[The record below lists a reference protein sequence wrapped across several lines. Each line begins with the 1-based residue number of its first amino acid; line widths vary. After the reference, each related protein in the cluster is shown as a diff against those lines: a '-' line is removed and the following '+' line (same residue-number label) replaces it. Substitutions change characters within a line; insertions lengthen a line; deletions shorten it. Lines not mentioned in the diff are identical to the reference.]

1 MIGAIPSLDWSTAP
15 MDIVVCV
22 KRVAATDSSI
32 KIGADGKSIDPG
44 GVEFVLNPYDEFA
57 LEEAL
62 KTKEALQTEGG
73 TGGGSGTVTAI
84 TLGDSAAQKE
94 LRTCL
99 AMGADRAVL
108 LKREGWVHDS
118 YSTAE
123 ALARYIATIP
133 HDLVF
138 LGKQAVDSDNSQLA
152 QRLAVLLNLP
162 CVPEVSKL
170 SLADGAYTA
179 ERDIEG
185 AREVVHCPIPAVLS
199 CNKGLNEPRYP
210 ALRGI
215 MMAKKKPLEV
225 RDVSCDSVQVELL
238 SLELPPAR
246 AAGRI
251 VGEGVAGVGALI
263 EVLKSE
269 AKVL

>member
-1 MIGAIPSLDWSTAP
+1 MIGAIPFLDWSTAH

-44 GVEFVLNPYDEFA
+44 GVEFVLNPYDEIA

-73 TGGGSGTVTAI
+73 SAGGSAAGSGSVTAI

-162 CVPEVSKL
+162 CVTEVGKL
-170 SLADGAYTA
+170 ALADGSYTA

-185 AREVVHCPIPAVLS
+185 AREVVRCPIPAVLS
-199 CNKGLNEPRYP
+199 CNKGLNEPRY
-210 ALRGI
+210 ASLKGI
-215 MMAKKKPLEV
+215 MAAKKKPLEEV
-225 RDVSCDSVQVELL
+225 EAEQVEPATTLV
-238 SLELPPAR
+238 SVTLPPERPPGKRAR
-246 AAGRI
+246 HRSGGI
-251 VGEGVAGVGALI
+251 
-263 EVLKSE
+263 SC
-269 AKVL
+269 